1 MNKIQKR
8 RLSYVIFFLVGLA
21 IAASLIFY
29 ALKQN
34 LNVFVTPSQLA
45 ERPQTADYHLR
56 LGGMVKKDS
65 IKHDKNSLLVEFI
78 VTDFKHE
85 VMVRYT
91 GSLPDLFHEEKGM
104 IAEGRMSAQG
114 IFEAKQIMA
123 KHDENYMPKN
133 VYKAL
138 RENN

>member
-1 MNKIQKR
+1 
-8 RLSYVIFFLVGLA
+8 
-21 IAASLIFY
+21 
-29 ALKQN
+29 
-34 LNVFVTPSQLA
+34 
-45 ERPQTADYHLR
+45 
-56 LGGMVKKDS
+56 
-65 IKHDKNSLLVEFI
+65 
-78 VTDFKHE
+78 
-85 VMVRYT
+85 MVRYT